1 MARSA
6 ELRRHFER
14 VAALGCLIS
23 GRPNPTL
30 HHVHGGSCVAAGIH
44 KGFGQKTSDWLV
56 IPLAMEYHT
65 GAFGVD
71 SGAFS
76 VKAWEDRFG
85 SQIDHLV
92 AVSRKLGY
100 NVFLKAGVP
109 YEIAG
114 L

>member
-6 ELRRHFER
+6 ELRRHFDR
-14 VAALGCLIS
+14 VAALGCVVS
-23 GRPNPTL
+23 GRPEPTL
-30 HHVHGGSCVAAGIH
+30 HHVHGGSCVTAGIH

-56 IPLAMEYHT
+56 IPLAHDYHV
-65 GAFGVD
+65 GRFGID
-71 SGAFS
+71 SGNMS
-76 VKAWEDRFG
+76 VKEWEGHFG

-92 AVSRKLGY
+92 AVSRRLGY